1 MTGSPATLLLARHGQ
16 TVWHAENR
24 YAGVSDIALTDEGRR
39 QARWLA
45 EWAARSEV
53 DAVWTSTVSRA
64 IETARPACE
73 ALRITPRREHELREC
88 DFGEVEGRT
97 LAEFAAEHPRRAR
110 EYRADPVAHPFP
122 GAEDPRAAAARG
134 SSALRRIADAHP
146 GQRVLVVAHN
156 TLLRLVLCEL
166 LSIPLGSYRRV
177 FPQLRNAAVSE
188 VRIGEAGGALLS
200 LNVPCAPDTPTA
212 PAAPEVSP

>member
-1 MTGSPATLLLARHGQ
+1 MTGSPATLLLTRHGQ

-39 QARWLA
+39 QARQLG

-53 DAVWTSTVSRA
+53 DAVWTSTVIRA

-73 ALRITPRREHELREC
+73 ALGLAPRREHELREC

-97 LAEFAAEHPRRAR
+97 LAEFAAEHPERAR

-122 GAEDPRAAAARG
+122 GPRTPGPRRPGGRRRCAGSRTGTRG
-134 SSALRRIADAHP
+134 SGCWSSRTTR
-146 GQRVLVVAHN
+146 
-156 TLLRLVLCEL
+156 CC
-166 LSIPLGSYRRV
+166 GSC
-177 FPQLRNAAVSE
+177 
-188 VRIGEAGGALLS
+188 
-200 LNVPCAPDTPTA
+200 CANCCRFRWAPTA
-212 PAAPEVSP
+212 GSSRSCGTRR